1 MWKKYSN
8 VLLLFIVW
16 LLISGVGI
24 YLTFVKLPRE
34 IEHVEKLEKLAH
46 MRQTELGALL
56 AEYATTEERAKEVES
71 RWRSRYRYIPAKLE
85 TPDVVAR
92 LNALTRQGF
101 ETFNVRFVGATQEPK
116 VTYYTFNIEGRGY
129 FHHLY
134 RFVWEIENSPELY
147 RIQTLS
153 LDHIDLVKADR
164 QSGRERMMV
173 MVSFSMQLEAYY
185 GGPPDLQVAQMADS
199 LYRQLPRAVFPEKSP
214 AVNPFYPGI
223 LEQLPPNTDNL
234 IDVEKARLISIV
246 GGRAVFQD
254 ETGLRSIGVGEKVYL
269 GQITAIDPIEG
280 RVVARLNRGGLLD
293 EVELH
298 LETGERYRQALGPV
312 LLTPF
317 NQE

>member
-1 MWKKYSN
+1 MWKKYN
-8 VLLLFIVW
+8 NALLLVVAW
-16 LLISGVGI
+16 LLIAGI
-24 YLTFVKLPRE
+24 GSYLTFVKLPRE
-34 IEHVEKLEKLAH
+34 IEHVERLEKLAH
-46 MRQTELGALL
+46 MRESEIGSLL
-56 AEYATTEERAKEVES
+56 AEYATTEQRAREVES

-101 ETFNVRFVGATQEPK
+101 ETFNVRLVGLTQEPK
-116 VTYYTFNIEGRGY
+116 VTYYTFSIEGRGY

-134 RFVWEIENSPELY
+134 RFVWEIENTPELY

-164 QSGRERMMV
+164 QSGRQRMMV
-173 MVSFSMQLEAYY
+173 MVSFTMQLEAYY
-185 GGPPDLQVAQMADS
+185 GGPPDLQVAHMADS
-199 LYRQLPRAVFPEKSP
+199 LYRQLPRAVFPERNP
-214 AVNPFYPGI
+214 PVNPFYPGI
-223 LEQLPPNTDNL
+223 LEQLPPNSDNL
-234 IDVEKARLISIV
+234 IDIEKARLVSIV

-254 ETGLRSIGVGEKVYL
+254 ETGLRSVGVGENVYL

-280 RVVARLNRGGLLD
+280 RVVARLNRGGILD

-312 LLTPF
+312 LLKPF
-317 NQE
+317 HEE